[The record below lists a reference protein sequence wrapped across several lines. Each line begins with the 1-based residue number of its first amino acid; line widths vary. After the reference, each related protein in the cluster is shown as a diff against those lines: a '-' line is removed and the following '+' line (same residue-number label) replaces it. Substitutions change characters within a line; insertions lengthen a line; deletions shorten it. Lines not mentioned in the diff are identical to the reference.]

1 MKRYILVIDQGT
13 TTTRC
18 IIFNNF
24 GEIEWVEKKELRQ
37 IYPNPGWVEHN
48 PDEIWDSVLITIKK
62 SLESLNLK
70 PKDITSIGI
79 TNQRET
85 TIVFDR
91 ETGKPLY
98 NAIVWQCRRSDTICE
113 EIKNRGLE
121 DFIHKKTGLVV
132 DPYFSLT
139 KLIWL
144 LRNNLDLRKKIEKG
158 EVGFGTVD
166 TFLLYKL
173 TKGKSFSTDF
183 SNASRTMMF
192 NINSLKWDEEI
203 LNKFDIPK
211 NILPDVKMSSSLFGI
226 TDKEIIGGEIP
237 ITSLIGDQQ
246 ASLFGQLCLEKGMV
260 KNTYGTGSFIL
271 MNTGE
276 KKIFSKKGL
285 LTTIAWGINE
295 KVYYALEGSVFISGA
310 VVQWL
315 RDGLKIINSSEEVEE
330 LARSVDS
337 TDGLYFV
344 PAFVGLGTPYWDMY
358 ARGLIIGITRK
369 TTKGHIAL
377 AAIESIAF
385 QTKEVIDVMENETK
399 EKIKLLRVDGGA
411 SMNNLLLQKQADFLN
426 INVERPKILETT
438 AFGAFLLSGLG
449 AGVIKYENLKN
460 FVKIDRVFK
469 PSLEKEEFDKRYK
482 QWKEA
487 ISRSLGWRKVMM

>member
-1 MKRYILVIDQGT
+1 MKKFVIALDQGT
-13 TTTRC
+13 TSSRAVAFDHDGKY
-18 IIFNNF
+18 IGSVN
-24 GEIEWVEKKELRQ
+24 KEFTQ
-37 IYPNPGWVEHN
+37 FFPSPGWVEHD
-48 PDEIWDSVLITIKK
+48 PYDILQSQMGALFDMIKK
-62 SLESLNLK
+62 FSIK
-70 PKDITSIGI
+70 GQDIAAIGI

-85 TIVFDR
+85 VVVWDKL
-91 ETGKPLY
+91 TGKHGY

-246 ASLFGQLCLEKGMV
+246 ASLFGQLCLEKGTV

-358 ARGLIIGITRK
+358 AGGLIIGITRK
-369 TTKGHIAL
+369 TTKAHIAL

-487 ISRSLGWRKVMM
+487 VSRSLGWRKVTM

>member
-1 MKRYILVIDQGT
+1 MKRYLLVIDQGT

-18 IIFNNF
+18 IIFNSF
-24 GEIEWVEKKELRQ
+24 GEIEWIEKKELKQ

-48 PDEIWDSVLITIKK
+48 PDEIWESVLITIKK
-62 SLESLNLK
+62 SLDSLNLK

-85 TIVFDR
+85 TIIFDR
-91 ETGKPLY
+91 ETGKPLH

-121 DFIHKKTGLVV
+121 DFIHNKTGLVV

-144 LRNNLDLRKKIEKG
+144 LRNNSDLRKKVEKG

-173 TKGKSFSTDF
+173 TNGKSFSTDF

-192 NINSLKWDEEI
+192 NINNLKWDEEI

-211 NILPDVKMSSSLFGI
+211 NILPDVKMSSSFFGI
-226 TDKEIIGGEIP
+226 TDKKIIGGEIS

-276 KKIFSKKGL
+276 KKVFSKNGL

-315 RDGLKIINSSEEVEE
+315 RDGLKIINSSEEIEE

-358 ARGLIIGITRK
+358 AGGLIIGITRK
-369 TTKGHIAL
+369 TTKAHIAL

-399 EKIKLLRVDGGA
+399 EKIKILRVDGGA

-449 AGVIKYENLKN
+449 ADIIKYENLKN

-487 ISRSLGWRKVMM
+487 VSRSLGWRKIMM

>member
-246 ASLFGQLCLEKGMV
+246 ASLFGQLCLEEGMV

-385 QTKEVIDVMENETK
+385 QTKEVIDVMENEIK

-449 AGVIKYENLKN
+449 IGVIKYENLKN

>member
-18 IIFNNF
+18 IIFNSF
-24 GEIEWVEKKELRQ
+24 GEIEWIEKKELKQ

-48 PDEIWDSVLITIKK
+48 PDEIWESVLITIKK
-62 SLESLNLK
+62 SLDSLNLK

-85 TIVFDR
+85 TIIFDR
-91 ETGKPLY
+91 ETGKPLH

-121 DFIHKKTGLVV
+121 DFIHKRTGLIV

-144 LRNNLDLRKKIEKG
+144 LRNNSDLRKKIEKG

-173 TKGKSFSTDF
+173 TNGKSFSTDF

-192 NINSLKWDEEI
+192 NINNLKWDEEI

-211 NILPDVKMSSSLFGI
+211 NILPDVKMSSSFFGI
-226 TDKEIIGGEIP
+226 TDKKIIGGEIS

-276 KKIFSKKGL
+276 KKVFSKNGL

-358 ARGLIIGITRK
+358 AGGLIIGITRK
-369 TTKGHIAL
+369 TTKAHIAL

-399 EKIKLLRVDGGA
+399 EKIKILRVDGGA

-449 AGVIKYENLKN
+449 ADIIKYENLKN

-487 ISRSLGWRKVMM
+487 VSRSLGWRKIMM

>member
-18 IIFNNF
+18 IIFNSF
-24 GEIEWVEKKELRQ
+24 GEIEWIEKKELRQ

-48 PDEIWDSVLITIKK
+48 PDEIWESVLITIKK
-62 SLESLNLK
+62 SLDSLKLK
-70 PKDITSIGI
+70 PNDITSIGI

-85 TIVFDR
+85 TIIFDR
-91 ETGKPLY
+91 ETGKPLH

-121 DFIHKKTGLVV
+121 DFIHNKTGLVV

-139 KLIWL
+139 KLIWI
-144 LRNNLDLRKKIEKG
+144 LRNNSDLRKKVEKS

-173 TKGKSFSTDF
+173 TNGKSFLTDF

-276 KKIFSKKGL
+276 KKVFSKNGL

-315 RDGLKIINSSEEVEE
+315 RDGLKIINSSEEIEE
-330 LARSVDS
+330 LAKSVDS

-358 ARGLIIGITRK
+358 AGGLIIGITRK
-369 TTKGHIAL
+369 TTKAHIAL

-449 AGVIKYENLKN
+449 ADIIKYENLKN

-487 ISRSLGWRKVMM
+487 VSRSLGWRKIMM

>member
-385 QTKEVIDVMENETK
+385 QTKEVIDVMENEIK

>member
-449 AGVIKYENLKN
+449 IGVIKYENLKN

-487 ISRSLGWRKVMM
+487 VSRSLGWRKVMM

>member
-85 TIVFDR
+85 TIIFDR
-91 ETGKPLY
+91 ETGKPLH
-98 NAIVWQCRRSDTICE
+98 NAIVWQCRRSDSICE
-113 EIKNRGLE
+113 EIKDRGLE
-121 DFIHKKTGLVV
+121 DFIHKRTGLVV

-226 TDKEIIGGEIP
+226 TDKEIIGGQIP

-246 ASLFGQLCLEKGMV
+246 ASLFGQLCLEKGTV

-337 TDGLYFV
+337 TDGSYFV

-358 ARGLIIGITRK
+358 AGGLIIGITRK
-369 TTKGHIAL
+369 TTKAHIAL

-399 EKIKLLRVDGGA
+399 EKIKILRVDGGA
-411 SMNNLLLQKQADFLN
+411 SMNNL
-426 INVERPKILETT
+426 
-438 AFGAFLLSGLG
+438 
-449 AGVIKYENLKN
+449 
-460 FVKIDRVFK
+460 
-469 PSLEKEEFDKRYK
+469 
-482 QWKEA
+482 
-487 ISRSLGWRKVMM
+487 

>member
-85 TIVFDR
+85 TIIFDR
-91 ETGKPLY
+91 ETGKPLH
-98 NAIVWQCRRSDTICE
+98 NAIVWQCRRSDSICE
-113 EIKNRGLE
+113 EIKDRGLE
-121 DFIHKKTGLVV
+121 DFIHKRTGLVV

-226 TDKEIIGGEIP
+226 TDKEIIGGQIP

-246 ASLFGQLCLEKGMV
+246 ASLFGQLCLEKGTV

-285 LTTIAWGINE
+285 LTTIAWGIKE

-337 TDGLYFV
+337 TDGSYFV

-358 ARGLIIGITRK
+358 AGGLIIGITRK
-369 TTKGHIAL
+369 TTKAHIAL

-411 SMNNLLLQKQADFLN
+411 STNNFLLQKQADFLN

-487 ISRSLGWRKVMM
+487 VSRSLGWRKVTM

>member
-98 NAIVWQCRRSDTICE
+98 NAIVWQCRRSDSICE
-113 EIKNRGLE
+113 EIKDRGLE

-203 LNKFDIPK
+203 LNKFDISK

-237 ITSLIGDQQ
+237 ITSLVGDQQ
-246 ASLFGQLCLEKGMV
+246 ASLFGQLCLEEGMV

-330 LARSVDS
+330 IARSVDS
-337 TDGLYFV
+337 TDGLYLV

-358 ARGLIIGITRK
+358 AGGLIIGITRK
-369 TTKGHIAL
+369 TTKAHIAL

-399 EKIKLLRVDGGA
+399 EKIKILRVDGGA

-449 AGVIKYENLKN
+449 IGVIKYENLKN

-487 ISRSLGWRKVMM
+487 VSRSLGWRKVMM

>member
-1 MKRYILVIDQGT
+1 MKRYLLVIDQGT

-18 IIFNNF
+18 IIFNSF
-24 GEIEWVEKKELRQ
+24 GEIEWIEKKELKQ

-62 SLESLNLK
+62 SLDSLNLK

-85 TIVFDR
+85 TIIFDR
-91 ETGKPLY
+91 ETGKPLH

-121 DFIHKKTGLVV
+121 DFIHNKTGLVV

-144 LRNNLDLRKKIEKG
+144 LRNNSDLRKKIEKG

-173 TKGKSFSTDF
+173 TNGKSFSTDF

-192 NINSLKWDEEI
+192 NINNLKWDEEI

-211 NILPDVKMSSSLFGI
+211 NILPDVKMSSSFFGI
-226 TDKEIIGGEIP
+226 TDKKIIGGEIS

-276 KKIFSKKGL
+276 KKVFSKNGL

-358 ARGLIIGITRK
+358 AGGLIIGITRK
-369 TTKGHIAL
+369 TTKAHIAL

-399 EKIKLLRVDGGA
+399 EKIKILRVDGGA

-449 AGVIKYENLKN
+449 ADIIKYENLKN

-487 ISRSLGWRKVMM
+487 VSRSLGWRKIMM

>member
-24 GEIEWVEKKELRQ
+24 GEIVWIEKKELRQ

-85 TIVFDR
+85 TIIFDR
-91 ETGKPLY
+91 ETGKPLH

-113 EIKNRGLE
+113 EIKDRGLE
-121 DFIHKKTGLVV
+121 DFIHKRTGLVV

-246 ASLFGQLCLEKGMV
+246 ASLFGQLCLEEGMV

-337 TDGLYFV
+337 TDGLYLV

-358 ARGLIIGITRK
+358 AGGLIIGITRK
-369 TTKGHIAL
+369 TTKAHIAL

-449 AGVIKYENLKN
+449 IGVIKYENLKN

-487 ISRSLGWRKVMM
+487 VSRSLGWRKVMM

>member
-399 EKIKLLRVDGGA
+399 EKIKILRVDGGA

-449 AGVIKYENLKN
+449 IGVIKYENLKN

-487 ISRSLGWRKVMM
+487 VSRSLGWRKVMM

>member
-85 TIVFDR
+85 TIIFDR

-113 EIKNRGLE
+113 EIKDRGLE
-121 DFIHKKTGLVV
+121 DFIHKRTGLVV

-183 SNASRTMMF
+183 SNASRTMIF

-203 LNKFDIPK
+203 LNKFDISK

-237 ITSLIGDQQ
+237 ITSLVGDQQ
-246 ASLFGQLCLEKGMV
+246 ASLFGQLCLEEGMV

-358 ARGLIIGITRK
+358 AGGLIIGITRK
-369 TTKGHIAL
+369 TTKAHIAL

-399 EKIKLLRVDGGA
+399 EKIKILRVDGGA

-449 AGVIKYENLKN
+449 IGVIEYENLKN

-487 ISRSLGWRKVMM
+487 VSRSLGWRKVMM

>member
-85 TIVFDR
+85 TIIFDR
-91 ETGKPLY
+91 ETGKPLH

-113 EIKNRGLE
+113 EIKDRGLE

-246 ASLFGQLCLEKGMV
+246 ASLFGQLCLEEGMV

-358 ARGLIIGITRK
+358 AGGLIIGITRK
-369 TTKGHIAL
+369 TTKAHIAL

-399 EKIKLLRVDGGA
+399 EKIKILRVDGGA

-449 AGVIKYENLKN
+449 IGVIKYENLKN

-487 ISRSLGWRKVMM
+487 VSRSLGWRKVMM

>member
-85 TIVFDR
+85 TIIFDR
-91 ETGKPLY
+91 ETGKPLH
-98 NAIVWQCRRSDTICE
+98 NAIVWQCRRSDSICE
-113 EIKNRGLE
+113 EIKDRGLE

-246 ASLFGQLCLEKGMV
+246 ASLFGQLCLEEGMV

-358 ARGLIIGITRK
+358 AGGLIIGITRK
-369 TTKGHIAL
+369 TTKAHIAL

-449 AGVIKYENLKN
+449 IGVIEYENLKN

-487 ISRSLGWRKVMM
+487 VSRSLGWRKIMM

>member
-85 TIVFDR
+85 TIIFDR
-91 ETGKPLY
+91 ETGKPLH
-98 NAIVWQCRRSDTICE
+98 NAIVWQCRRSDSICE
-113 EIKNRGLE
+113 EIKDRGLE

-246 ASLFGQLCLEKGMV
+246 ASLFGQLCLEEGMV

-358 ARGLIIGITRK
+358 AGGLIIGITRK
-369 TTKGHIAL
+369 TTKAHIAL

-449 AGVIKYENLKN
+449 IGVIEYENLKN

-487 ISRSLGWRKVMM
+487 VSRSLGWRKVMM

>member
-1 MKRYILVIDQGT
+1 MKRYLLVIDQGT

-18 IIFNNF
+18 IIFNSF
-24 GEIEWVEKKELRQ
+24 GEIEWIEKKELKQ

-62 SLESLNLK
+62 SLDSLNLK

-85 TIVFDR
+85 TIIFDR
-91 ETGKPLY
+91 ETGKPLH

-121 DFIHKKTGLVV
+121 DFIHNKTGLVV

-144 LRNNLDLRKKIEKG
+144 LRNNSDLRKKIEKG

-173 TKGKSFSTDF
+173 TNGKSFSTDF

-192 NINSLKWDEEI
+192 NINNLKWDEEI

-211 NILPDVKMSSSLFGI
+211 NILPDVKMSSSFFGI

-276 KKIFSKKGL
+276 KKVFSKNGL

-315 RDGLKIINSSEEVEE
+315 RDGLKIINSSEEIEE

-358 ARGLIIGITRK
+358 AGGLIIGITRK
-369 TTKGHIAL
+369 TTKAHIAL

-399 EKIKLLRVDGGA
+399 EKIKILRVDGGA

-449 AGVIKYENLKN
+449 ADIIKYENLKN

-487 ISRSLGWRKVMM
+487 VSRSLG

>member
-1 MKRYILVIDQGT
+1 MKRYLLVIDQGT

-18 IIFNNF
+18 IIFNSF
-24 GEIEWVEKKELRQ
+24 GEIEWIEKKELKQ

-62 SLESLNLK
+62 SLDSLNLK

-85 TIVFDR
+85 TIIFDR
-91 ETGKPLY
+91 ETGKPLH

-121 DFIHKKTGLVV
+121 NFIHKRTGLVV

-144 LRNNLDLRKKIEKG
+144 LRNNSDLRKKVEKG

-173 TKGKSFSTDF
+173 TNGKSFLTDF

-192 NINSLKWDEEI
+192 NINNLKWDEEI

-211 NILPDVKMSSSLFGI
+211 NILPDVKMSSSFFGI

-276 KKIFSKKGL
+276 KKVFSKNGL

-315 RDGLKIINSSEEVEE
+315 RDGLKIINSSEEIEE

-358 ARGLIIGITRK
+358 AGGLIIGITRK
-369 TTKGHIAL
+369 TTNAHIAL

-399 EKIKLLRVDGGA
+399 EKIKILRVDGGA

-449 AGVIKYENLKN
+449 SDVIKYENLKN

-469 PSLEKEEFDKRYK
+469 PSLEKEEFEKRYK
-482 QWKEA
+482 LWKEA
-487 ISRSLGWRKVMM
+487 VSRSLGWRKIMM

>member
-98 NAIVWQCRRSDTICE
+98 NAIVWQCRRSDSICE
-113 EIKNRGLE
+113 EIKDRGLE

-173 TKGKSFSTDF
+173 TNGKSFSTDF

-192 NINSLKWDEEI
+192 NINNLKWDEEI

-246 ASLFGQLCLEKGMV
+246 ASLFGQLCLEEGMV

-276 KKIFSKKGL
+276 KKVFSKNGL

-315 RDGLKIINSSEEVEE
+315 RDGLKIINSSEEIEE

-358 ARGLIIGITRK
+358 AGGLIIGITRK
-369 TTKGHIAL
+369 TTKAHIAL

-399 EKIKLLRVDGGA
+399 EKIKILRVDGGA

-449 AGVIKYENLKN
+449 IGVIKYENLKN

-487 ISRSLGWRKVMM
+487 VSRSLGWRKVMM

>member
-1 MKRYILVIDQGT
+1 MKRYLLVIDQGT

-18 IIFNNF
+18 IIFNSF
-24 GEIEWVEKKELRQ
+24 GEIEWIEKKELKQ

-48 PDEIWDSVLITIKK
+48 PDEIWESVLITIKK
-62 SLESLNLK
+62 SLDSLNLK

-85 TIVFDR
+85 TIIFDR
-91 ETGKPLY
+91 ETGKPLH

-121 DFIHKKTGLVV
+121 DFIHNKTGLVV

-144 LRNNLDLRKKIEKG
+144 LRNNSDLRKKVEKG

-173 TKGKSFSTDF
+173 TNGKSFSTDF

-192 NINSLKWDEEI
+192 NINNLKWDEEI

-211 NILPDVKMSSSLFGI
+211 NILPDVKMSSSFFGI

-237 ITSLIGDQQ
+237 ITSLVGDQQ
-246 ASLFGQLCLEKGMV
+246 ASLFGQLCLEEGMV

-276 KKIFSKKGL
+276 KKVFSKNGL

-315 RDGLKIINSSEEVEE
+315 RDGLKIINSSEEIEE

-358 ARGLIIGITRK
+358 AGGLIIGITRK
-369 TTKGHIAL
+369 TTKAHIAL

-399 EKIKLLRVDGGA
+399 EKIKILRVDGGA

-449 AGVIKYENLKN
+449 ADIIKYENLKN

-487 ISRSLGWRKVMM
+487 VSRSLGWRKIMM

>member
-18 IIFNNF
+18 IIFNSF
-24 GEIEWVEKKELRQ
+24 GEIEWIEKKELKQ

-48 PDEIWDSVLITIKK
+48 PDEIWESVLITIKK
-62 SLESLNLK
+62 SLDSLNLK

-85 TIVFDR
+85 TIIFDR
-91 ETGKPLY
+91 ETGKPLH

-113 EIKNRGLE
+113 DIKNRGLE
-121 DFIHKKTGLVV
+121 DFIHKRTGLIV

-144 LRNNLDLRKKIEKG
+144 LRNNSDLRKKIEKG

-173 TKGKSFSTDF
+173 TKGKSFLTDF

-192 NINSLKWDEEI
+192 NINNLKWDEEI
-203 LNKFDIPK
+203 LNEFDIPK

-246 ASLFGQLCLEKGMV
+246 ASLFGQLCLEEGMV

-276 KKIFSKKGL
+276 KKVFSKNGL

-315 RDGLKIINSSEEVEE
+315 RDGLKIINSSEEIEE

-358 ARGLIIGITRK
+358 AGGLIIGITRK
-369 TTKGHIAL
+369 TTKAHIAL

-399 EKIKLLRVDGGA
+399 EKIKILRVDGGA

-449 AGVIKYENLKN
+449 ADIIKYENLKN

-487 ISRSLGWRKVMM
+487 VSRSLGWRKIMM

>member
-1 MKRYILVIDQGT
+1 
-13 TTTRC
+13 TRC

-85 TIVFDR
+85 TIIFDR
-91 ETGKPLY
+91 ETGKPLH
-98 NAIVWQCRRSDTICE
+98 NAIVWQCRRSDSICE
-113 EIKNRGLE
+113 EIKDRGLE
-121 DFIHKKTGLVV
+121 DFIHKRTGLVV

-226 TDKEIIGGEIP
+226 TDKEIIGGQIP

-246 ASLFGQLCLEKGMV
+246 ASLFGQLCLEKGTV

-285 LTTIAWGINE
+285 LTTIAWGIKE

-337 TDGLYFV
+337 TDGSYFV

-358 ARGLIIGITRK
+358 AGGLIIGITRK
-369 TTKGHIAL
+369 TTKAHIAL

-411 SMNNLLLQKQADFLN
+411 STNNFLLQKQADFLN

-487 ISRSLGWRKVMM
+487 VSRSLGWRKVTM

>member
-18 IIFNNF
+18 IIFNSF
-24 GEIEWVEKKELRQ
+24 GEIEWIEKKELRQ

-48 PDEIWDSVLITIKK
+48 PDEIWESVLITIKK
-62 SLESLNLK
+62 SLDSLKLK
-70 PKDITSIGI
+70 PNDITSIGI

-85 TIVFDR
+85 TIIFDR
-91 ETGKPLY
+91 ETGKPLH

-121 DFIHKKTGLVV
+121 DFIHNKTGLVV

-139 KLIWL
+139 KLIWI
-144 LRNNLDLRKKIEKG
+144 LRNNSDLRKKVEKS

-173 TKGKSFSTDF
+173 TNGKSFLTDF

-211 NILPDVKMSSSLFGI
+211 NILPDVKMSSSFFGI

-276 KKIFSKKGL
+276 KKVFSKNGL

-315 RDGLKIINSSEEVEE
+315 RDGLKIINSSEEIEE
-330 LARSVDS
+330 LAKSVDS

-358 ARGLIIGITRK
+358 AGGLIIGITRK
-369 TTKGHIAL
+369 TTKAHIAL

-399 EKIKLLRVDGGA
+399 EKIKILRVDGGA

-449 AGVIKYENLKN
+449 ADIIKYENLKN

-487 ISRSLGWRKVMM
+487 VSRSLGWRKIMM

>member
-399 EKIKLLRVDGGA
+399 EKIKILRVDGGA

-487 ISRSLGWRKVMM
+487 VSRSLGWRKVMM

>member
-85 TIVFDR
+85 TIIFER
-91 ETGKPLY
+91 ETGKPLH

-237 ITSLIGDQQ
+237 ITSLVGDQQ
-246 ASLFGQLCLEKGMV
+246 ASLFGQLCLEEGMV

-330 LARSVDS
+330 IARSVDS
-337 TDGLYFV
+337 TDGLYLV

-358 ARGLIIGITRK
+358 AGGLIIGITRK
-369 TTKGHIAL
+369 TTKAHIVL

-399 EKIKLLRVDGGA
+399 EKIKILRVDGGA

-449 AGVIKYENLKN
+449 IGVIEYENLKN

-487 ISRSLGWRKVMM
+487 VSRSLGWRKVMM

>member
-85 TIVFDR
+85 TIIFDR
-91 ETGKPLY
+91 ETGKPLH
-98 NAIVWQCRRSDTICE
+98 NAIVWQCRRSDSICE
-113 EIKNRGLE
+113 EIKDRGLE
-121 DFIHKKTGLVV
+121 DFIHKRTGLVV

-226 TDKEIIGGEIP
+226 TDKEIIGGQIP

-246 ASLFGQLCLEKGMV
+246 ASLFGQLCLEKGTV

-337 TDGLYFV
+337 TDGSYFV

-358 ARGLIIGITRK
+358 AGGLIIGITRK
-369 TTKGHIAL
+369 TTKAHIAL

-399 EKIKLLRVDGGA
+399 EKIKILRVDGGA

-449 AGVIKYENLKN
+449 IGVIKYENLKN

-487 ISRSLGWRKVMM
+487 VSRSLGWRKVMM

>member
-18 IIFNNF
+18 IIFNTF
-24 GEIEWVEKKELRQ
+24 GEIEWIEKKELRQ

-48 PDEIWDSVLITIKK
+48 PDEIWESVLITIKK
-62 SLESLNLK
+62 SLDSLNLK
-70 PKDITSIGI
+70 LKDITSIGI

-85 TIVFDR
+85 TIIFDR
-91 ETGKPLY
+91 ETGKPLH

-121 DFIHKKTGLVV
+121 DFIHNKTGLVV

-144 LRNNLDLRKKIEKG
+144 LRNNSDLRKKIEKG

-173 TKGKSFSTDF
+173 TNGKSFLTDF

-192 NINSLKWDEEI
+192 NINNLKWDEEI

-246 ASLFGQLCLEKGMV
+246 ASLFGQLCLEEGMV

-276 KKIFSKKGL
+276 KKVFSKNGL

-358 ARGLIIGITRK
+358 AGGLIIGITRK
-369 TTKGHIAL
+369 TTKAHIAL

-385 QTKEVIDVMENETK
+385 QTKEVIDVMENDTK

-438 AFGAFLLSGLG
+438 AFGAFLLSSLG
-449 AGVIKYENLKN
+449 ADIIKYENLKN

-487 ISRSLGWRKVMM
+487 VSRSLGWRKIMM

>member
-91 ETGKPLY
+91 ETGKPLH

-144 LRNNLDLRKKIEKG
+144 LRNNSDLRKKVEKG

-330 LARSVDS
+330 IARSVDS
-337 TDGLYFV
+337 TDGLYLV

-358 ARGLIIGITRK
+358 AGGLIIGITRK
-369 TTKGHIAL
+369 TTKAHIAL

-399 EKIKLLRVDGGA
+399 EKIKILRVDGGA

-449 AGVIKYENLKN
+449 IGVIKYENLKN

-487 ISRSLGWRKVMM
+487 VSRSLGWRKVMM

>member
-62 SLESLNLK
+62 SLDSLNLK

-85 TIVFDR
+85 TIIFDR
-91 ETGKPLY
+91 ETGKPLH
-98 NAIVWQCRRSDTICE
+98 NAIVWQCRRSDSICE
-113 EIKNRGLE
+113 EIKDRGLE
-121 DFIHKKTGLVV
+121 DFIHKRTGLVV

-226 TDKEIIGGEIP
+226 TDKEIIGGQIP

-358 ARGLIIGITRK
+358 AGGLIIGITRK
-369 TTKGHIAL
+369 TTKAHIAL

-487 ISRSLGWRKVMM
+487 VSRSLGWRKVTM

>member
-85 TIVFDR
+85 TIIFDR
-91 ETGKPLY
+91 ETGKPLH

-113 EIKNRGLE
+113 EIKDRGLE
-121 DFIHKKTGLVV
+121 DFIHKRTGLVV

-358 ARGLIIGITRK
+358 AGGLIIGITRK
-369 TTKGHIAL
+369 TTKAHIAL

-411 SMNNLLLQKQADFLN
+411 STNNLLLQKQADFLN

-487 ISRSLGWRKVMM
+487 VSRSLGWRKVTM